1 MPLSAHADSL
11 FDTLIYRSLSRSH
24 HAVPAP
30 GENRRRDRVVRA
42 TGEDDAEVA
51 GGAADHTDGPRPPH
65 SRFPERDQRL
75 RGRTTNGSRD
85 QDVPTSPPPP
95 LGDRSD
101 DGPEALQTRRGK
113 L

>member
-11 FDTLIYRSLSRSH
+11 FDTLIYRSLSLSH

-51 GGAADHTDGPRPPH
+51 GGAADHTDVPRQPPA
-65 SRFPERDQRL
+65 RFPEREPRL
-75 RGRTTNGSRD
+75 RGGTTNVAGYQAHPPSRRR
-85 QDVPTSPPPP
+85 P
-95 LGDRSD
+95 LGEHSER
-101 DGPEALQTRRGK
+101 
-113 L
+113 

>member
-1 MPLSAHADSL
+1 MEWRMPFSAHADSL

-51 GGAADHTDGPRPPH
+51 GGAADHTDGPRAPPA
-65 SRFPERDQRL
+65 RFPDRDQPP
-75 RGRTTNGSRD
+75 RGGRANVSREPD
-85 QDVPTSPPPP
+85 DPPPCP
-95 LGDRSD
+95 R
-101 DGPEALQTRRGK
+101 PPWT
-113 L
+113 

>member
-51 GGAADHTDGPRPPH
+51 GGAADHTDGPRAPH
-65 SRFPERDQRL
+65 ARFAARAHRL
-75 RGRTTNGSRD
+75 RGGETDVSREQND
-85 QDVPTSPPPP
+85 PPAAPRPP
-95 LGDRSD
+95 GDRTE
-101 DGPEALQTRRGK
+101 DG
-113 L
+113 

>member
-51 GGAADHTDGPRPPH
+51 GGAADHTDGPRAPH
-65 SRFPERDQRL
+65 ARFPERDQRL
-75 RGRTTNGSRD
+75 RGGTTNVSRD
-85 QDVPTSPPPP
+85 QDDPPACRPPP
-95 LGDRSD
+95 GCSTESR
-101 DGPEALQTRRGK
+101 PETR
-113 L
+113 

>member
-30 GENRRRDRVVRA
+30 GESRRRDRVVRA

-51 GGAADHTDGPRPPH
+51 GGGADHTDGPRAPH
-65 SRFPERDQRL
+65 ARFPGRDQRL
-75 RGRTTNGSRD
+75 RGRTTKVPRGPEDPPSR
-85 QDVPTSPPPP
+85 PPP
-95 LGDRSD
+95 LG
-101 DGPEALQTRRGK
+101 GPT
-113 L
+113 